1 MVCNIEGLEQN
12 EIKMKEKEIR
22 LEPGKFYHVYNRGN
36 NRENLFYNNGNYEYF
51 LRKYD
56 NYLTDYIDTFAFCL
70 LPNHFH
76 LLVRIKDKDLSGFKN
91 LTGLEKRISKQFSNL
106 FNSYA
111 KSINI
116 QQKRVGS
123 LFQRP
128 FKRIEIT
135 TTDYLANLVF
145 YIHANPQKHKII
157 DDFRMYPWSSYD
169 RILKNKPSKLNKEEV
184 LEWFSNKDYFI
195 KYHEQKADI
204 EKIKNMILEA

>member
-1 MVCNIEGLEQN
+1 
-12 EIKMKEKEIR
+12 MKEKEIP
-22 LEPGKFYHVYNRGN
+22 LEPGKFYHIYNRGN
-36 NRENLFYNNGNYEYF
+36 NRENLYYNNGNYEYF

-56 NYLTDYIDTFAFCL
+56 HYLTDYIDTFAFCL

-76 LLVRIKDKDLSGFKN
+76 LLVRVKDEIKDLSGFEN
-91 LTGLEKRISKQFSNL
+91 LTCLEKRISKQFSNL

-116 QQKRVGS
+116 QQNRVGS

-145 YIHANPQKHKII
+145 YIHTNPQKHRII

-169 RILKNKPSKLNKEEV
+169 GILKSEPSKLNKEEV
-184 LEWFSNKDYFI
+184 LEWFSNKNHFI

-204 EKIKNMILEA
+204 EKIKNFILED

>member
-1 MVCNIEGLEQN
+1 M
-12 EIKMKEKEIR
+12 
-22 LEPGKFYHVYNRGN
+22 
-36 NRENLFYNNGNYEYF
+36 
-51 LRKYD
+51 
-56 NYLTDYIDTFAFCL
+56 
-70 LPNHFH
+70 
-76 LLVRIKDKDLSGFKN
+76 
-91 LTGLEKRISKQFSNL
+91 
-106 FNSYA
+106 
-111 KSINI
+111 
-116 QQKRVGS
+116 
-123 LFQRP
+123 FQRP